1 MTAYRVGRFAS
12 SAGALWAYTTP
23 MLKMV
28 ALFLGLFIAHAS
40 AQMPYVAASEIE
52 TTMKRSVAENIL
64 DTKMEEAT
72 VKGGIVR
79 VGLVHRANAEA
90 AALMHQELTEIY
102 QIIEGSG
109 TIVVGGTMENP
120 RAVSDPPNLGPTP
133 SFSGAQVGGV
143 SQKLSPKDL
152 VIPPARLTGS
162 FSSMGRFPTSSTG
175 SNPTEGSGPQA

>member
-1 MTAYRVGRFAS
+1 
-12 SAGALWAYTTP
+12 

-28 ALFLGLFIAHAS
+28 ALFWGLLLAQVS
-40 AQMPYVAASEIE
+40 AQIPYVSVSQIE
-52 TTMKRSVAENIL
+52 TTMKKSVAENIL

-79 VGLVHRANAEA
+79 VGLVHRKNAEA

-109 TIVVGGTMENP
+109 TIVVGGRMENP
-120 RAVSDPPNLGPTP
+120 RPVSDPPNLGPTP

-143 SQKLSPKDL
+143 SQKLSPKDV
-152 VIPPARLTGS
+152 VIVPAG
-162 FSSMGRFPTSSTG
+162 MPHRFIQLD
-175 SNPTEGSGPQA
+175 GPISYVIYRFEPATAK